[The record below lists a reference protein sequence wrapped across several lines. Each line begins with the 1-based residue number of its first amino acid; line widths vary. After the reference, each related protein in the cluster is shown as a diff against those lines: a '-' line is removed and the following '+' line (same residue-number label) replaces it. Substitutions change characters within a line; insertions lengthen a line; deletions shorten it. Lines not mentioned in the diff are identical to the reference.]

1 MQVEERI
8 AKLFTNGASQAV
20 RLPSE
25 FRFQGTEVYIRR
37 DERSGEV
44 ILSPKTRRS
53 WASFEALRA
62 ELEEDLSNEGLKDFM
77 KDRQQPE
84 DAPRDPFEG
93 WTE

>member
-1 MQVEERI
+1 MQVEERT

-37 DERSGEV
+37 DARSGEV

-53 WASFEALRA
+53 WASFETLRSQLA
-62 ELEEDLSNEGLKDFM
+62 DELSSEGLKDFM

-84 DAPRDPFEG
+84 GTPRDPFEG